1 LESFEELFVFLQDL
15 GRLIKRQAALPGR
28 HIRVKP
34 ADRLS
39 TLDGGTK
46 SVRAPDHVLNLTPRS
61 LGCVEGLN
69 SGTVADKIR
78 ALWGS
83 EAENADRDILA
94 IGYLIGPSSGERE
107 AFWMR

>member
-1 LESFEELFVFLQDL
+1 
-15 GRLIKRQAALPGR
+15 
-28 HIRVKP
+28 
-34 ADRLS
+34 
-39 TLDGGTK
+39 
-46 SVRAPDHVLNLTPRS
+46 